1 MALEQIKDAQEEPK
15 KVVERTEK
23 KAEVKTEPAVISTPT
38 ISLEDVQ
45 KLLAEQNAKFE
56 AKLKEVTTQAKVDS
70 KQALIDEEQDD
81 YMDDP
86 ATFFVFASSYS
97 ILGDK
102 IRGKETIPP
111 NGKIRFTNVLRTR
124 TRGGNNGD
132 KIISVSSHVTHSKT
146 TAEWLRNCTAFGLEI
161 FEDMNT
167 VHSVDAD
174 WAQRLVAANSIVQ
187 NFSDHA
193 VLSRC
198 KQEGIPIST
207 DLHNLRRELTTVIAK
222 KNEDQYKL
230 ALKKRLEKANIE
242 DDRIVTNAKLD

>member
-1 MALEQIKDAQEEPK
+1 MAIEKVQDAQEEPK

-23 KAEVKTEPAVISTPT
+23 KSQVITESAKVETPT
-38 ISLEDVQ
+38 ISMEEVH
-45 KLLAEQNAKFE
+45 KLLEQQKAEFQAQ
-56 AKLKEVTTQAKVDS
+56 LKEIKAATSVDS
-70 KQALIDEEQDD
+70 KQALINEEQED

-102 IRGKETIPP
+102 IRGKETLPP

-132 KIISVSSHVTHSKT
+132 KIISISSHVTNSKA

-174 WAQRLVAANSIVQ
+174 WAQRLVAANSVVQ

-198 KQEGIPIST
+198 RQEGIPIST
-207 DLHNLRRELTTVIAK
+207 DLQNLRRELTTVIAK
-222 KNEDQYKL
+222 KNEDQYKH

-242 DDRIVTNAKLD
+242 EDRIVTNAKLD